1 VITLLRPFSSNCYSP
16 NLVWGRS
23 FLGGCTNLHKPSYL
37 SSLYKRGGAEYPG
50 LSKRV
55 GSMKRF
61 LKVVAAVTLSAMDV
75 AIAEQVVSV
84 LLCAPLNEGG

>member
-1 VITLLRPFSSNCYSP
+1 MITLLRPFSSNFYSP

-23 FLGGCTNLHKPSYL
+23 FLGGCINLHKPSYL
-37 SSLYKRGGAEYPG
+37 ISLYKRGGAEHPD

-61 LKVVAAVTLSAMDV
+61 LMWVTTVTLSARAL
-75 AIAEQVVSV
+75 AIAQHHVSV
-84 LLCAPLNEGG
+84 LRTAR